1 MLIAFLMSCSIL
13 TAQAQLYP
21 GLEGEPL
28 TEAIRSDYTPSQ
40 LLNDTQVKDTLYA
53 RVFAVNDTVKC
64 MYSDLARYLPS
75 GVDPSQWLFG
85 SGSEVE
91 SINLEHG
98 WPQAKG
104 AGKGTRGNRDMH
116 HLFPSRTK
124 INGDRAN
131 FPFGEIDDD
140 QTQKWYFLGQEM
152 SGKPVNNINAYSEFL
167 TGAFEPRESMKGD
180 IARALFYFWTI
191 YREDAMVAD
200 PFFFDLQQEY
210 LCQWHD
216 LDPVDEFEA
225 LRNERIA
232 SYQDGK
238 LNPFILDC
246 SLVGRAYCNM
256 LTECEIV
263 STPLIR
269 SDTGHIRFWP
279 SLQQITIEGEPGLW
293 HVKVMDVLGHIIQSI
308 DMDQGE
314 ASGSLSVPTGFFIAY
329 GVNNNKVLVQTFFNP
344 Q

>member
-1 MLIAFLMSCSIL
+1 
-13 TAQAQLYP
+13 
-21 GLEGEPL
+21 
-28 TEAIRSDYTPSQ
+28 
-40 LLNDTQVKDTLYA
+40 
-53 RVFAVNDTVKC
+53 VFALNDTVKC
-64 MYSDLARYLPS
+64 IYSGLARYLPS

-91 SINLEHG
+91 SINLEHS

-104 AGKGTRGNRDMH
+104 AGKGTNGNMDMH

-131 FPFGEIDDD
+131 FPFSEIDDN

-152 SGKPVNNINAYSEFL
+152 SGKPGTNINAYSEFL
-167 TGAFEPRESMKGD
+167 TGSFEPRETMKGD

-191 YREDAMVAD
+191 YREDAMAAD
-200 PFFFDLQQEY
+200 PFFFDLQQED

-216 LDPVDEFEA
+216 QDPVDEFEA

-232 SYQDGK
+232 TYQDGK

-246 SLVGRAYCNM
+246 SLAGRAYCNM
-256 LTECEIV
+256 ITECEIV

-269 SDTGHIRFWP
+269 MDTGLIRFIP
-279 SLQQITIEGEPGLW
+279 SLRQIIIEGETGLW
-293 HVKVMDVLGHIIQSI
+293 HVRIIDLLGHVIHS
-308 DMDQGE
+308 MELFEGK
-314 ASGSLSVPTGFFIAY
+314 ASEPFAIPTGLYIAY
-329 GVNNNKVLVQTFFNP
+329 GVNNTNILVQTFFNP